1 MTGISTTG
9 AGSMSVFCQISG
21 RDISPESCS
30 QTQGQEG
37 CFGCAAYTRRCES
50 CLTNFVAVAAT
61 GTCSSCTATEFK
73 READLQL
80 LPIPKTVT
88 CQMIKRQI
96 SGSMCQS
103 LQGQDGCRGCTA
115 VSRACEHC
123 GTRPVRFPQY
133 GMCFTCSV
141 KELGDDWQLEEA
153 DRSVMYPHLHVV
165 SDSDDASAESV
176 QEILPFA
183 QDFRRIPLANIREPE
198 QRVRQKYDK
207 QELFDL
213 GNSMMHDGMIYPVI
227 VEMVSENFYEI
238 IIGSRRVRAARIRE
252 MTDIPALVVGP
263 QSPLTRIIMALAE
276 NIHRVNLDPFE
287 EAKVFLRLMKEYDI
301 DTNEVAQ
308 KVRRSPHYVR
318 ERIQL
323 LSLPED
329 VQQLVSDGEL
339 SLGNAIVLARL
350 PEKERQKKLAQASL
364 THRFAPNELRRKIAG
379 EISEME
385 KPGRVIPYRVT
396 PEKFTAR
403 TEEFVRWFKRATP
416 QLVLDGSTLD
426 ERVMMM
432 NALASLENQI
442 GKMKDVIKKGKSVS
456 KRRAKK

>member
-1 MTGISTTG
+1 
-9 AGSMSVFCQISG
+9 
-21 RDISPESCS
+21 
-30 QTQGQEG
+30 
-37 CFGCAAYTRRCES
+37 
-50 CLTNFVAVAAT
+50 
-61 GTCSSCTATEFK
+61 
-73 READLQL
+73 
-80 LPIPKTVT
+80 
-88 CQMIKRQI
+88 
-96 SGSMCQS
+96 
-103 LQGQDGCRGCTA
+103 
-115 VSRACEHC
+115 
-123 GTRPVRFPQY
+123 
-133 GMCFTCSV
+133 V